1 MYDQLRRAIEQGSL
15 RAGTRL
21 PPSREHAA
29 SLGVSDAFLDQL
41 ASELLKNLGPK
52 PAALRGAMQQGDMP
66 GLMREAHSIKGVAG
80 NVKAD
85 AAFALARSVE
95 SAAHQGYRECLEQAV
110 ALAEAVEQMLA
121 AARQR
126 VERPR

>member
-1 MYDQLRRAIEQGSL
+1 
-15 RAGTRL
+15 
-21 PPSREHAA
+21 
-29 SLGVSDAFLDQL
+29 
-41 ASELLKNLGPK
+41 
-52 PAALRGAMQQGDMP
+52 MQQGDMP
-66 GLMREAHSIKGVAG
+66 ALMREAHSIKGVAG

-95 SAAHQGYRECLEQAV
+95 SAAHQGRRECLEQAV

-126 VERPR
+126 VDRPR